1 MKKRSLTLK
10 VKEDEDEAAAE
21 ALEALRVEKKKSPS
35 PGNTESFVCAVGVEH
50 SCGLTAGQ
58 RDPFV
63 VDALPHKCLL
73 ASWAP
78 QVITCR
84 KGHRASGGL
93 RWGSGRA
100 EGVKK
105 RETVPQQPLPSRPS
119 FCLSF
124 FYELGYESFKGLS
137 SRHY

>member
-10 VKEDEDEAAAE
+10 VKKDEEEEDSAAE
-21 ALEALRVEKKKSPS
+21 ALEALGGGGETPS
-35 PGNTESFVCAVGVEH
+35 PGHTESFVCAVGVEH

-63 VDALPHKCLL
+63 VEALPHKCPL

-93 RWGSGRA
+93 RWGSWRA
-100 EGVKK
+100 EG
-105 RETVPQQPLPSRPS
+105 
-119 FCLSF
+119 
-124 FYELGYESFKGLS
+124 
-137 SRHY
+137 